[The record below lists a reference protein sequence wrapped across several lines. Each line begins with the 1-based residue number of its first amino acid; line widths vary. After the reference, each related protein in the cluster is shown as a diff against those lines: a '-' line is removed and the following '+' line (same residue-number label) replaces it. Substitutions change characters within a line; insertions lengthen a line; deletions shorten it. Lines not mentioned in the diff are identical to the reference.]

1 MKCGDGVEGGVVV
14 VPEGAGATTSMEE
27 EWVGTTP
34 KDVDQ
39 EVTVWFEMV

>member
-1 MKCGDGVEGGVVV
+1 MKCGDGVEVGVVGS
-14 VPEGAGATTSMEE
+14 EGAGATTSVEE

-39 EVTVWFEMV
+39 EVNVWFEMV